1 MNVTCA
7 GTWRC
12 NGGIWWWDVVGIRQN
27 GAPKACWLSKLVQDP
42 SRLPK
47 KCEEDV
53 KPRDSRCSGSSLSGH
68 HLDLAWLSCCDKE
81 TPVDS
86 QTKQN

>member
-1 MNVTCA
+1 M
-7 GTWRC
+7 
-12 NGGIWWWDVVGIRQN
+12 
-27 GAPKACWLSKLVQDP
+27 SLVQECGAATVEFGGGMWWVFAKMEH
-42 SRLPK
+42 PK
-47 KCEEDV
+47 HVSYRNWSKIQADYPKCEEDV

-81 TPVDS
+81 TPVGS